1 MYYYVLLAA
10 AILLEVG
17 GSSMLK
23 YADGF
28 SKIVP
33 SAISVLFY
41 IASLVCISKAL
52 THLNLGIAYATWC
65 AGGIILTCLISYF
78 FFQERLTFVGVLS
91 LTAIIVG
98 CVVLNLY
105 GTAK

>member
-28 SKIVP
+28 SKIIP
-33 SAISVLFY
+33 SAISVLFTSPLSS
-41 IASLVCISKAL
+41 ASQR
-52 THLNLGIAYATWC
+52 H
-65 AGGIILTCLISYF
+65 
-78 FFQERLTFVGVLS
+78 
-91 LTAIIVG
+91 
-98 CVVLNLY
+98 
-105 GTAK
+105 